1 MLIQYLLNSSEVYN
15 TGSEPR
21 PWIFQD
27 ANFSVPTD
35 HLNLKKDTLL
45 REVTG
50 RELKTMKVCLKKQNK
65 TTVWT
70 ELKDDWSAET
80 VPVSAAVTT
89 RRRIYFAPLPLADT
103 DMQMLLL
110 CDTTHR
116 LRTDANKQPLKTNHN
131 PKEWRVI
138 LLFFFFPRGRKKYET
153 SHCGWCMI
161 YNQCCGWALCS
172 ARLQH
177 RRCRPT
183 AAPPQILFLA
193 TFRVVGLIWRCQESS
208 PLGKHI
214 KDSERES
221 VFS

>member
-1 MLIQYLLNSSEVYN
+1 MLIQYLLKSSEVYN

-89 RRRIYFAPLPLADT
+89 RRRIDFAPLPLADT

-138 LLFFFFPRGRKKYET
+138 LLFFFFPPRAQKIWNIPLWLMHHLQPVLRL
-153 SHCGWCMI
+153 SSL
-161 YNQCCGWALCS
+161 QCEITTPAMS
-172 ARLQH
+172 PH
-177 RRCRPT
+177 RR
-183 AAPPQILFLA
+183 PPPPKYSFSLLS
-193 TFRVVGLIWRCQESS
+193 ESW
-208 PLGKHI
+208 
-214 KDSERES
+214 
-221 VFS
+221 V